1 MLLDLSTAFDTVD
14 HRILL
19 DCLRFDFGISGSA
32 PNWIESYLSN
42 RTQRIYIDG
51 VLSSNLKL
59 KSGIPQGSC
68 LGPLLFSLYA
78 SKLFKIVESHL
89 PNTHRYADDT
99 QLYITFRSGNDLE
112 ETTAI
117 TAMESCIADIS
128 QWLHSH
134 QLKLNSD
141 KTECLLIGTQQQL
154 QKVSNST
161 SLVGDPQIAPSCEV
175 QNVGTWFDSKMRMLS
190 HINKTCS
197 STVYYLYIMCR
208 IRKYL
213 SRSVTESLVH
223 VFITSRTDYCNSV
236 LYGLPKSHI
245 MKLQWIQNA
254 AARLVTGTPRFCH
267 VTPLLFHLHWLPI
280 SYRIKFQ
287 ILLLTFKCL
296 YGQAPNYLIDLINIK
311 KQSRYSLR
319 SNESIFLELLGI
331 KTHPTLGDRA
341 FQSAA
346 PYPAGM
352 YYLRQLAT

>member
-1 MLLDLSTAFDTVD
+1 MNMENQKVMLLTLPDLSAAFDTVD

-19 DCLRFDFGISGSA
+19 DCLQFDFGISGSA

-42 RTQRIYIDG
+42 RTQRICIDG

-68 LGPLLFSLYA
+68 LGPLSFSLYA

-99 QLYITFRSGNDLE
+99 QLYITFRSGNHLE

-117 TAMESCIADIS
+117 TAMESGIADIS

-134 QLKLNSD
+134 KLKLNSD
-141 KTECLLIGTQQQL
+141 KTECLLIRTQQQL
-154 QKVSNST
+154 QKVSNIST

-197 STVYYLYIMCR
+197 STVYYLYIMHR
-208 IRKYL
+208 IKKYL
-213 SRSVTESLVH
+213 SHSVTESLVH
-223 VFITSRTDYCNSV
+223 VFITSRTDYCNS
-236 LYGLPKSHI
+236 LQFGLTNSH
-245 MKLQWIQNA
+245 MKLQRIQNA
-254 AARLVTGTPRFCH
+254 AARLVTGTPRFWH
-267 VTPLLFHLHWLPI
+267 VTPLLFHFHWLLV
-280 SYRIKFQ
+280 SYCIKLK

-296 YGQAPNYLIDLINIK
+296 YRQALHYLIDLITIK
-311 KQSRYSLR
+311 K
-319 SNESIFLELLGI
+319 
-331 KTHPTLGDRA
+331 
-341 FQSAA
+341 
-346 PYPAGM
+346 
-352 YYLRQLAT
+352 